1 MSKLGAGKLGARRLG
16 GALLAL
22 ALGVVAGAASAQ
34 QLAVDTGLLAGT
46 AADGVAAYKGIPFA
60 APPVGP
66 LRWRPPAPPAAWK
79 GVRDATS
86 YGHSCLQPASK
97 WGLVK
102 DQAEDCLY
110 LNVWAPAHT
119 TKPLP
124 VMVWIH
130 GGGYVIGSGASRIYD
145 GSRFAQDGVVL
156 VTLNYRL
163 GALGFLADPAL
174 TQEAAPDAPLGN
186 YGLMDQVAALQ
197 WVQRNIARFGGDP
210 SNVTVFGES
219 AGAGSVLYLLGTE
232 ATRGLYQKAIIE
244 SGPGFAPPSS
254 LGVKEAQGRAF
265 LKKAGAPENATAEQL
280 RAIPAETLIAPGEGV
295 DWQPFADGRFVK
307 APFELAFA
315 SGRAPAIPLMIG
327 SNTNDGSLA
336 GPDGYP
342 AVPKLLWS
350 LMGPRAETLHGLYAA
365 EGITGEAQDRA
376 VFNDFVFGAPA
387 RWIAA
392 QSAARQPVYLY
403 RYGYVP
409 EGLRGQV
416 QGAPHAAE
424 LAYVFDTLDKDV
436 RLRAPATSGDL
447 AEAAFVHSCWV
458 SFAKT
463 GKPVCTGGPAWP
475 AYQPAADLLY
485 LFKETG
491 GAAVVGSYR
500 KAPNDFVIGL
510 MGGMFGGGRR

>member
-1 MSKLGAGKLGARRLG
+1 LANRVSKLG
-16 GALLAL
+16 GALLAA

-34 QLAVDTGLLAGT
+34 QVAVDTGLLAGT
-46 AADGVAAYKGIPFA
+46 TTGGVAAYKGIPFA
-60 APPVGP
+60 VPPVGP
-66 LRWRPPAPPAAWK
+66 LRWRPPQPAASWA
-79 GVRDATS
+79 GVRDAS
-86 YGHSCLQPASK
+86 AYGHSCLQPASK

-110 LNVWAPAHT
+110 LNVWAPAHA

-124 VMVWIH
+124 VMVWVH
-130 GGGYVIGSGASRIYD
+130 GGGYD
-145 GSRFAQDGVVL
+145 GTRFAQDGVVL

-210 SNVTVFGES
+210 ANVTLFGES

-254 LGVKEAQGRAF
+254 LAVKEAQGRAF
-265 LKKAGAPENATAEQL
+265 LKKAGAPENASAEQL

-295 DWQPFADGRFVK
+295 DWQPFADGRFIK

-315 SGRAPAIPLMIG
+315 SGRTPAIPLMIG
-327 SNTNDGSLA
+327 TNTNDGSLA

-350 LMGPRAETLHGLYAA
+350 LMGQRAETLRGLYLG

-409 EGLRGQV
+409 EALRGQV
-416 QGAPHAAE
+416 PGAGHAAE

-436 RLRAPATSGDL
+436 RLRAPATSQDL

-463 GKPVCTGGPAWP
+463 GRPVCTGGPAWP
-475 AYQPAADLLY
+475 AYQPAADPLY

-491 GAAVVGSYR
+491 GAQVAAGYR

-510 MGGMFGGGRR
+510 VGGMFGGGRR

>member
-1 MSKLGAGKLGARRLG
+1 MAQWMRKLGAGVVAMALGA
-16 GALLAL
+16 A
-22 ALGVVAGAASAQ
+22 AGAASAQ
-34 QLAVDTGLLAGT
+34 QVAVDTGQLAGT
-46 AADGVAAYKGIPFA
+46 TTAGVSAYKGIPFA

-66 LRWRPPAPPAAWK
+66 LRWRPPQPAAPWK
-79 GVRDATS
+79 GVRDAS
-86 YGHSCLQPASK
+86 AFGHSCLQPASR
-97 WGLVK
+97 WSTVK
-102 DQAEDCLY
+102 DLSEDCLY
-110 LNVWAPAHT
+110 LNVWAPAHA

-124 VMVWIH
+124 VMVWVH

-210 SNVTVFGES
+210 ANVTVFGES
-219 AGAGSVLYLLGTE
+219 AGAGSVLYLLGTD

-254 LGVKEAQGRAF
+254 LGVKETQGRAF
-265 LKKAGAPENATAEQL
+265 LKKAGAPDNATAEQL
-280 RAIPAETLIAPGEGV
+280 RAIPAEALTAPGEGV
-295 DWQPFADGRFVK
+295 DWQPFADGRFIK

-315 SGRAPAIPLMIG
+315 SGRTPAIPLMIG
-327 SNTNDGSLA
+327 TNTDDGSLA
-336 GPDGYP
+336 GPEGYP
-342 AVPKLLWS
+342 GVPKLLWG
-350 LMGPRAETLHGLYAA
+350 LMGPRGETLRGIYAS
-365 EGITGEAQDRA
+365 EGITGEAQDRT

-392 QSAARQPVYLY
+392 QSAVRQPVYLY
-403 RYGYVP
+403 RFGYVP

-416 QGAPHAAE
+416 TGAPHAGE
-424 LAYVFDTLDKDV
+424 LAFVFDTLDKDV
-436 RLRAPATSGDL
+436 RLHTPPTSQDL

-463 GKPVCTGGPAWP
+463 GQPVCTGGPAWP
-475 AYQPAADLLY
+475 AYQSAADPLY

-491 GAAVVGSYR
+491 GAQVAAGYR

-510 MGGMFGGGRR
+510 VGGMFGGGRR